1 MTRSTFHEG
10 GPTIHTAGFFDEPR
24 DGESAPA
31 KGWRGYRWLIGL
43 WVTVAVFG
51 AVMVA
56 RSIQVDVP
64 IRDPGGSMF
73 LVRLG
78 VSLMWF
84 AALSVVDAMIR
95 VGRANLS
102 VGRVGAMLR
111 RRWPKDRLALAVT
124 GLLAYH
130 LVYLFYRNLK
140 SWVVFRGYHD
150 DALLEFEKNVFFGHS
165 PASLLH
171 GLFGEHIGSY
181 VIAGIY
187 ESFAYIVP
195 LSFVAALVFAGRIR
209 DGYVFLTAAIWA
221 WILGTVSYYLIPSL
235 GPFASAPDDF
245 AGLSRT
251 FINTKQDTLL
261 VDRLHL
267 LQDPSASDAFASIGA
282 FASLHVGFT
291 CMIVLML
298 RYYGFRR
305 ATQVMTVY
313 LAATVVATLY
323 LGYHFVID
331 DIAGVILAF
340 LSVLFARWTIYP
352 RGGRTLALTRER
364 EGTSG
369 ESGRLASLRR
379 WVA

>member
-1 MTRSTFHEG
+1 MMGDR
-10 GPTIHTAGFFDEPR
+10 IIQAAGFFAEPAET
-24 DGESAPA
+24 DAPPA
-31 KGWRGYRWLIGL
+31 KGWRAYRWVITL
-43 WVTVAVFG
+43 WVTVALFG
-51 AVMVA
+51 AVMIA
-56 RSIQVDVP
+56 RSIQVGVP
-64 IRDPGGSMF
+64 IRDPGGAMF
-73 LVRLG
+73 WTRLG
-78 VSLMWF
+78 LSLLWF
-84 AALSVVDAMIR
+84 VILCLVDAVIR
-95 VGRANLS
+95 SGRRGISIGKVVAT
-102 VGRVGAMLR
+102 LR
-111 RRWPKDRLALAVT
+111 RRWPTDRLALAIS

-150 DALLEFEKNVFFGHS
+150 DALNDFEKDVFFGHT

-195 LSFVAALVFAGRIR
+195 ISFVAALVFAGRIR

-221 WILGTVSYYLIPSL
+221 WILGTLSYYLIPSL
-235 GPFASAPDDF
+235 GPFASAPGDF
-245 AGLSRT
+245 DGLSRT
-251 FINTKQDTLL
+251 FINSKQETLL

-267 LQDPSASDAFASIGA
+267 LEDPSASDAFASIGA

-298 RYYGFRR
+298 RYYGFRV
-305 ATQVMTVY
+305 ATLVMTGY

-323 LGYHFVID
+323 LGYHFVVD
-331 DIAGVILAF
+331 DIAGIVLAI

-352 RGGRTLALTRER
+352 GGGRTLASARER
-364 EGTSG
+364 EDVSG
-369 ESGRLASLRR
+369 EDAGTR
-379 WVA
+379 V